1 MTDEE
6 KKQFQIQ
13 DTGSDPDDV
22 AKPEE
27 EEVSA

>member
-13 DTGSDPDDV
+13 DTGSDPEDV

-27 EEVSA
+27 EVSA